1 MDSKDKNINELS
13 DNEILKEAF
22 VNATLREVD
31 SSLENCEETS
41 EVSDAYKK
49 RANKMFKDMGSS
61 FVPYPEIEE

>member
-1 MDSKDKNINELS
+1 MNSKDKNIDELS

-31 SSLENCEETS
+31 RMLENCEETS

-49 RANKMFKDMGSS
+49 RMNKMFKDMGSS
-61 FVPYPEIEE
+61 FVPYSDMTE